1 LVGLDFQ
8 AWLAEA
14 NAIHFL
20 PRVKQPVLMLNGRY
34 DFFYPLES
42 SHEPFF
48 HWLGSGKGQKKHLLY
63 DSGHLFPINDLTKET
78 LNWLDQYL
86 GPVH

>member
-42 SHEPFF
+42 SQEPFF
-48 HWLGSGKGQKKHLLY
+48 HWL
-63 DSGHLFPINDLTKET
+63 DSGHLIPVNDLTKET